1 LINKGKVL
9 GLLNLL
15 VPLGPNADFLVLQ
28 YVDDTL
34 IILEG
39 WPRQV
44 HFLKLVIN
52 TFSKATGLKVN
63 FQKSMMLPVNLIEEK
78 IDLLARTF
86 GCSKGTLPFT
96 YLGLTKQVQDFLLL
110 VTRCER
116 RLSSIS
122 SFLNQAGR
130 LELTNA
136 VFTSLPTFF
145 MCSLELPKTIIKQI
159 DKFRKHCLW
168 RGADINAKK
177 PPKAAWEMVC
187 KPKEEGGLGVII

>member
-1 LINKGKVL
+1 
-9 GLLNLL
+9 
-15 VPLGPNADFLVLQ
+15 
-28 YVDDTL
+28 
-34 IILEG
+34 
-39 WPRQV
+39 
-44 HFLKLVIN
+44 
-52 TFSKATGLKVN
+52 
-63 FQKSMMLPVNLIEEK
+63 MMLPVNLTEEK
-78 IDLLARTF
+78 LDLLARTF

-145 MCSLELPKTIIKQI
+145 MCSLELPKTVIKQI
-159 DKFRKHCLW
+159 DKFRKHCL
-168 RGADINAKK
+168 
-177 PPKAAWEMVC
+177 
-187 KPKEEGGLGVII
+187 